1 MVAKPAA
8 SPTPAQVAMYGHI
21 AARLRAFL
29 AEKRWSP
36 GDLNE
41 AMGIKRS
48 NTQVY
53 GWINC
58 RGTPGPVGAQRLAKA
73 MGIRPGELMEKPS
86 GEAGALTVLPA
97 KPLPPRP
104 LDVLQFA
111 VQSDG
116 NARIRLDC
124 VLPFDKATP
133 LLRTLLDAGLVVIGT
148 KVEDD

>member
-1 MVAKPAA
+1 
-8 SPTPAQVAMYGHI
+8 MYGHI

-29 AEKRWSP
+29 AERSWAV
-36 GDLNE
+36 GDLNV
-41 AMGIKRS
+41 AMGIKRT
-48 NTQVY
+48 NTAAY
-53 GWINC
+53 GWVNC
-58 RGTPGPVGAQRLAKA
+58 RGRPGPKIVAKLSKII
-73 MGIRPGELMEKPS
+73 GCSESELLPRDGKEPPPS
-86 GEAGALTVLPA
+86 QAVALLPA